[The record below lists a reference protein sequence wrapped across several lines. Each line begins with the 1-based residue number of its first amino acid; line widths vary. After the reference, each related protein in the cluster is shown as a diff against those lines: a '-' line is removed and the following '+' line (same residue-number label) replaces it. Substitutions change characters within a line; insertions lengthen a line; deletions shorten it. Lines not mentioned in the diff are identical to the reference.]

1 MFFKIDVLKR
11 FAILTGKHLCWSF
24 FLIRLQAWRPAT
36 LLKSRLQVLRNC
48 YEHIFYRTPPVVAF
62 EADVKRHIS
71 SAKNKKMLKQ
81 YILLK
86 LFTIRISQKKW
97 SSSRKTLE
105 NVFSF
110 TFIFCLCV
118 PEKSTTLYI
127 SQEVNQIRCSF

>member
-1 MFFKIDVLKR
+1 MLEFLFNKAAGLKTCN
-11 FAILTGKHLCWSF
+11 FV
-24 FLIRLQAWRPAT
+24 
-36 LLKSRLQVLRNC
+36 KSRLQVLRNC

-62 EADVKRHIS
+62 EANVKRHIS
-71 SAKNKKMLKQ
+71 SAKNQKMLKQ

-86 LFTIRISQKKW
+86 LFTIRISQKKG

-127 SQEVNQIRCSF
+127 SQDVN